1 MKHRR
6 YIDADELISW
16 IVNEPSK
23 VGDKDIP
30 LNNEYDGSA
39 FRQIE
44 ILGHIE
50 SMQTADVVE
59 KERYVRCRENADI
72 LSDALSEYQSDD
84 IVKVVRCKECLMHNA
99 CRFEQGLGLDG
110 YCSQGERKTD
120 DAEIH

>member
-1 MKHRR
+1 MAR

-50 SMQTADVVE
+50 SMPTADVV
-59 KERYVRCRENADI
+59 
-72 LSDALSEYQSDD
+72 Q
-84 IVKVVRCKECLMHNA
+84 VVRCKDCIVKKI
-99 CRFEQGLGLDG
+99 CRYKTGLGDNG
-110 YCSQGERKTD
+110 FCSQGERSKD
-120 DAEIH
+120 E

>member
-1 MKHRR
+1 MKGSEIMAR

-59 KERYVRCRENADI
+59 RK
-72 LSDALSEYQSDD
+72 
-84 IVKVVRCKECLMHNA
+84 KGKWK
-99 CRFEQGLGLDG
+99 DG
-110 YCSQGERKTD
+110 YRSSWDGTRHWYRYCDRCGYERD
-120 DAEIH
+120 DDDPVHDSYFCPNCGAEMEADNG